1 MNTQPVNE
9 NEQAKTWNGHA
20 GHAWVEMQ
28 SSLDR
33 LFQPFEEML
42 VQAAAARPPRRVLD
56 VGCGAGATTLALAR
70 RLGSGAH
77 CLGIDISE
85 PMLATARLR
94 ARQEGS
100 HAEFLRANAETH
112 PFEPATF
119 DRIVSRFGVMFF
131 DDSTE
136 AFANLRR
143 AATPDAELHLIT
155 WRSAADNPFMTT
167 AERAAALLLPGL
179 PARKPGAPGQ
189 FAFAAPN
196 HVRGILTASGWDA
209 IDIQPIDVTC
219 AMPESDLV
227 PYISRLGPVGLAL
240 QDAAEPLRAQVV
252 ETARAAFA
260 PYVHG
265 PEVRFTAACW
275 MVTAHAS
282 SPPPR

>member
-131 DDSTE
+131 DDSTG

-143 AATPDAELHLIT
+143 AA
-155 WRSAADNPFMTT
+155 
-167 AERAAALLLPGL
+167 
-179 PARKPGAPGQ
+179 PARPPRAQARRARPVRLRRSKPRARHPD
-189 FAFAAPN
+189 
-196 HVRGILTASGWDA
+196 RR
-209 IDIQPIDVTC
+209 
-219 AMPESDLV
+219 
-227 PYISRLGPVGLAL
+227 RLGRRRHP
-240 QDAAEPLRAQVV
+240 
-252 ETARAAFA
+252 
-260 PYVHG
+260 
-265 PEVRFTAACW
+265 
-275 MVTAHAS
+275 AH
-282 SPPPR
+282 